1 MKLRNIMSFAMDEI
15 VGKVKQFLLIT
26 IVFAVGIVLLGVSIF
41 LYESTSLNADISDK
55 SLSHGN
61 AGTYYS
67 QMEMTAHNI
76 VREDTVDK
84 MRKVE
89 GIDSAGYFLYS
100 ELDSSQCQGIEQ
112 IVNLQKDSPYKEKE
126 GSVQCINVN
135 YGALGLIN
143 AGLKDNA
150 EFEKPESEDVQYIY
164 LGNKLSDIPVGTTFI
179 RKYYYKDD
187 TDEHMQSKDI
197 KMVVKGYIE
206 DDCRIVNTNVIY
218 RNAQIKDYYYNM
230 DYLFLCVR
238 NDDTIVNDNAFLMY
252 NIKDGYDITTVRNEI
267 NKIAEDE
274 KLTLIHS
281 DFKEAFESRQST
293 YMRMYSYVVQLAAI
307 VLLTVIVLQIC
318 MQAMNIIGNARNYGI
333 MYANGVCRADLR
345 GIIIAQS
352 FIKYIT
358 SLLLAVVLFIIG
370 FIVFVGID
378 DKAML
383 NELIYAIK
391 EFVLS
396 KLFVVSFG
404 IMVIG
409 TIVPMIFIEK
419 MTPISLIKNKD

>member
-126 GSVQCINVN
+126 GRIQCINVN

-333 MYANGVCRADLR
+333 MYANGVCRAELR

-383 NELIYAIK
+383 NELIYSFK
-391 EFVLS
+391 EFVMGKMLAIS
-396 KLFVVSFG
+396 LG
-404 IMVIG
+404 IMIIG
-409 TIVPMIFIEK
+409 TLVPMIFIEK

>member
-67 QMEMTAHNI
+67 QMEMTACNI

-84 MRKVE
+84 MRKVD
-89 GIDSAGYFLYS
+89 GIESAGYFMYS
-100 ELDSSQCQGIEQ
+100 ELDALQCRGLEQ
-112 IVNLQKDSPYKEKE
+112 IVNLQKNSPYKENE
-126 GSVQCINVN
+126 GSVQCIYVN
-135 YGALGLIN
+135 YDALRMLN
-143 AGLKDNA
+143 VGLKDNVK
-150 EFEKPESEDVQYIY
+150 FERPDNEDVQYIY
-164 LGNKLSDIPVGTTFI
+164 LGNKLSDIPIGTTLT
-179 RKYYYKDD
+179 RKYSYKDA
-187 TDEHMQSKDI
+187 TDEHLQTKDI
-197 KMVVKGYIE
+197 KMIVKGYIE
-206 DDCRIVNTNVIY
+206 DDSRIVNTNVIY

-230 DYLFLCVR
+230 DYLLLCVK

-252 NIKDGYDITTVRNEI
+252 NIKNGYDITTVRNEI

-274 KLTLIHS
+274 KFTLIHS

-333 MYANGVCRADLR
+333 MYANGVCRAELR

-383 NELIYAIK
+383 NELIYSFK
-391 EFVLS
+391 EFVMGKMLAIS
-396 KLFVVSFG
+396 LG
-404 IMVIG
+404 IMIIG
-409 TIVPMIFIEK
+409 TFVPMIFIEK